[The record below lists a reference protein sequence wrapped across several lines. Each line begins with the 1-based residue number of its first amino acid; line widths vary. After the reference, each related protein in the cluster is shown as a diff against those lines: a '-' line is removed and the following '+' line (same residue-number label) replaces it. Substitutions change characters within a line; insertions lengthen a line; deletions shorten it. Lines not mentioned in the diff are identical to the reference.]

1 MKKDSRQTFEK
12 LKRAFRH
19 QPPSRIIAVSF
30 VLLILWGA
38 AMLCLPFS
46 TKDGKGVDFLTALFT
61 ATSAATTT
69 GLGVVNVGQTYSAF
83 GLVICAI
90 LMQIGGIGVMAFGAL
105 MVIMMRR
112 KMNLSTSI
120 VFAESMNLNSRKTI
134 VRFVRAVFVTTFS
147 IELTGAAASFAVFVK
162 DYPVAKALGLSFF
175 HTIAAFNNAGMD
187 ALAGSSLFAYRDNVA
202 LNLITVGIMFGGGLG
217 FLVIRELVDTRL
229 NWRKMSMHSKVVLLM
244 EALLCVVGMFVIKLS
259 QYGNVSW
266 LGAFF
271 QAEAARMG
279 GFTTYDLSTFSNAAI
294 ILIYVW
300 MFVGCAPGSTSG
312 GIRTTTLFVL
322 GMRVYNYSFNKE
334 AHAFRYT
341 ASADVYRK
349 AGVALVLML
358 MTDMLGILLM
368 TIFEPTIPLRDAAFE
383 CISAAG
389 TVGMSTGITA
399 SLGVPAR
406 ILIIL
411 LMFVGRVGPMTVATM
426 WYQSSGRRV
435 HYPEGDITVG

>member
-1 MKKDSRQTFEK
+1 MKKETQQTFEK

-69 GLGVVNVGQTYSAF
+69 GLGVVNVGQTYSVF

-426 WYQSSGRRV
+426 WYQSPGRRV

>member
-1 MKKDSRQTFEK
+1 
-12 LKRAFRH
+12 
-19 QPPSRIIAVSF
+19 
-30 VLLILWGA
+30 
-38 AMLCLPFS
+38 MLCLPFS

-61 ATSAATTT
+61 STSAATTT
-69 GLGVVNVGQTYSAF
+69 GLGVVNVGQTYSTF

-105 MVIMMRR
+105 MAIMMRR
-112 KMNLSTSI
+112 KMNLSASI
-120 VFAESMNLNSRKTI
+120 LFAESMNLNSRKSI
-134 VRFVRAVFVTTFS
+134 VRFVRAVFITTFS
-147 IELTGAAASFAVFVK
+147 IEFVGAAASFAVFVK
-162 DYPVAKALGLSFF
+162 DYPVAKAIGLSVF

-187 ALAGSSLFAYRDNVA
+187 ALCGNSLFAYRDNVA
-202 LNLITVGIMFGGGLG
+202 LNLITVGIMFVGGLG
-217 FLVIRELVDTRL
+217 FLVIREMVDTRL

-244 EALLCVVGMFVIKLS
+244 EVLLAVVGMFVIKLS

-271 QAEAARMG
+271 QSEAARMG

-334 AHAFRYT
+334 SHAFHYT
-341 ASADVYRK
+341 VNGEVYKK

-368 TIFEPTIPLRDAAFE
+368 TIFEPGIPLRDAAFE

-399 SLGVPAR
+399 SLGVGGR
-406 ILIIL
+406 ILIII
-411 LMFVGRVGPMTVATM
+411 LMFIGRVGPMTVATM